1 MVSRPESL
9 VAPQVSP
16 AQTGTAPTRV
26 HLRHF
31 SKSLPM
37 SLLRAREAVM
47 RQFRPALRAH
57 GITEQQWRV
66 LRALSTVPEIEVAGL
81 ARATFLLG
89 PSLSRILQD
98 LESRGLIARKA
109 SPADLRRGLLSIT
122 EAGTA
127 LIAAVTPRSEATY
140 RAITERFGAE
150 KLATL
155 QSLLLELEAAAVH
168 IESAGLASEGHQT
181 EA

>member
-1 MVSRPESL
+1 MST
-9 VAPQVSP
+9 PQPSSP
-16 AQTGTAPTRV
+16 AAIATRV

-47 RQFRPALRAH
+47 RQFRPSLRAH

-66 LRALSTVPEIEVAGL
+66 LRALTAVRQIDVAGL

-89 PSLSRILQD
+89 PSLSRILSD
-98 LESRGLIARKA
+98 LEDRGFIAREA
-109 SPADLRRGLLSIT
+109 SPADGRRGLISIT

-127 LIAAVTPRSEATY
+127 LIALVTPRSEATY
-140 RAITERFGAE
+140 RAITDRFGTE
-150 KLATL
+150 RLAALQTL
-155 QSLLLELEAAAVH
+155 LRELEEA
-168 IESAGLASEGHQT
+168 IGELESENTGPDARA
-181 EA
+181 